1 MLRAAVLAA
10 LFALALAFQAPAVHT
25 GLRGR
30 VRAKARLGACQP
42 HMRADRHSS
51 SLQALQALH
60 RRAVL
65 QLPAMAV
72 LAAPLAAQAK
82 EKKKGGTQAGEA
94 AKYESISLDDFY
106 AALEDQEV
114 LKVEFDGPK
123 FEVGDPDFAQ
133 APLLRDRMCAAP
145 AIPRPARRVSAICSL
160 PGRARRG
167 RTRAET
173 CGNCC

>member
-10 LFALALAFQAPAVHT
+10 LFALALAFQAPAVHP

-30 VRAKARLGACQP
+30 VRAKARLGACQA
-42 HMRADRHSS
+42 HMRADRHGCRQAKPAGRSS

-65 QLPAMAV
+65 QLPAMGV

-123 FEVGDPDFAQ
+123 FEVGDPDFA
-133 APLLRDRMCAAP
+133 
-145 AIPRPARRVSAICSL
+145 
-160 PGRARRG
+160 
-167 RTRAET
+167 TRASAA
-173 CGNCC
+173 

>member
-10 LFALALAFQAPAVHT
+10 LLALALAFQAPAVHP

-42 HMRADRHSS
+42 HMRADRHGS
-51 SLQALQALH
+51 SLQALEALH

-123 FEVGDPDFAQ
+123 FEVCDTDFAT
-133 APLLRDRMCAAP
+133 C
-145 AIPRPARRVSAICSL
+145 VSA
-160 PGRARRG
+160 A
-167 RTRAET
+167 
-173 CGNCC
+173 